1 MKKKTCFW
9 LAECKFVTLMQITNS
24 APLLSK
30 LSSVL
35 TSNDVFL
42 STVLTSTIMIP
53 VAIWCNAHLRILQIT
68 NCTCPTSLCNFVVF
82 EKDLCLLTPNFI
94 RNHVI
99 TYTNFIPSFSY
110 AAKTDCL
117 ICRLLTGFGLLL
129 SLLCLLLSWKTK
141 SQYLL
146 YQRHFVLCPIH
157 SKSILQKN
165 FPLVYFVWTLSDL
178 TL

>member
-1 MKKKTCFW
+1 MSTWKFFRAKLQNTPQLWSASLTCVGRLWRSRHNTIDAILIQWHVNELRGILKLLLF
-9 LAECKFVTLMQITNS
+9 QI
-24 APLLSK
+24 
-30 LSSVL
+30 
-35 TSNDVFL
+35 
-42 STVLTSTIMIP
+42 I
-53 VAIWCNAHLRILQIT
+53 
-68 NCTCPTSLCNFVVF
+68 NCTCPTGLCNFVVF
-82 EKDLCLLTPNFI
+82 EKDSCLLTPNFTQ
-94 RNHVI
+94 NHVI
-99 TYTNFIPSFSY
+99 TYTNFIPSFSCD
-110 AAKTDCL
+110 AKTDCL

-178 TL
+178 TF

>member
-1 MKKKTCFW
+1 M
-9 LAECKFVTLMQITNS
+9 AECKVVTLMQITNS

-35 TSNDVFL
+35 TSNDVFS

-53 VAIWCNAHLRILQIT
+53 FAIWCNEHLKIFQIT
-68 NCTCPTSLCNFVVF
+68 NCTCPTGLCNFVVF

-99 TYTNFIPSFSY
+99 TYTNFIPSFSC

-129 SLLCLLLSWKTK
+129 SLLCLLL
-141 SQYLL
+141 
-146 YQRHFVLCPIH
+146 
-157 SKSILQKN
+157 N
-165 FPLVYFVWTLSDL
+165 
-178 TL
+178 